1 MGIWQTMQQGRPG
14 QTYNLGGGTEHTNLG
29 LISKICKSMG
39 ISEPQ
44 IEFVEDRKGHDF
56 RYAIDSSLLEKTYKW
71 SPAINMEEGL
81 KKTIEW
87 YLRHPKYL
95 TGKIK

>member
-1 MGIWQTMQQGRPG
+1 M
-14 QTYNLGGGTEHTNLG
+14 TNLEMAKLLIKLLQKDIG
-29 LISKICKSMG
+29 LIRFI
-39 ISEPQ
+39 P
-44 IEFVEDRKGHDF
+44 DRKGHDF
-56 RYAIDSSLLEKTYKW
+56 RYALDSSLLQRTYKW
-71 SPAINMEEGL
+71 SPAMNMEEGL